1 MGDKL
6 SKNNGIG
13 KICIWFFILF
23 AVGFIFGYGISN
35 RVSEKEEQPHEPW
48 EEPDYFSD
56 IVQEDCLICKTRKL
70 YGNENNLGLLFVN
83 EGAVNHIGINKYDE
97 HGILVE
103 KEDTYTQMLTAPAY
117 GNGMGMRI
125 ITNRDRG
132 YADVD
137 IELGNKA
144 VFDMDM
150 VSEHCCE
157 DCIEQMLDEY
167 FHVQPY
173 DILVLNYS
181 TGDLQLVS
189 SNLRSFTLGDYYVS
203 CEPRTYKGE
212 EEIAEVDLLIF
223 FCPNRYGDI

>member
-6 SKNNGIG
+6 SRCKGIG
-13 KICIWFFILF
+13 QICVWVLVLF
-23 AVGFIFGYGISN
+23 AVGFIFGYSMSVRAG
-35 RVSEKEEQPHEPW
+35 KQEEQSHEPW
-48 EEPDYFSD
+48 KETDYNSD
-56 IVQEDCLICKTRKL
+56 VVREDCLICKTRKM

-189 SNLRSFTLGDYYVS
+189 SNLRSFMMGDYYIS
-203 CEPRTYKGE
+203 CEQRTKKGE
-212 EEIAEVDLLIF
+212 EEISEIDLLIF
-223 FCPNRYGDI
+223 FCPNRYGDV